1 MYIYKSI
8 HISACV
14 CVCICVYT
22 YVRFKCLIPYNVAKQ
37 TTTIPKFCNPR
48 PQSQT
53 SSAWSQ
59 ISDLFDM
66 RLLVCQNGLEDGIVI
81 TLGAIDGTLTENL
94 VAVKGCVNFDL
105 NCPQID
111 SAESWGSESSSSARS
126 TAASSSP
133 QRNHS
138 MASRGPRRPDPA
150 KGKNSPRTNQ
160 SHRNRRPPRE
170 TATSQAKPP
179 RETNESVATPRG
191 TQREA
196 N

>member
-1 MYIYKSI
+1 MCCGKK
-8 HISACV
+8 HLCV
-14 CVCICVYT
+14 
-22 YVRFKCLIPYNVAKQ
+22 
-37 TTTIPKFCNPR
+37 
-48 PQSQT
+48 
-53 SSAWSQ
+53 
-59 ISDLFDM
+59 
-66 RLLVCQNGLEDGIVI
+66 QNM
-81 TLGAIDGTLTENL
+81 
-94 VAVKGCVNFDL
+94 CVNFDL

-133 QRNHS
+133 QRNHC

-179 RETNESVATPRG
+179 RETNQSVATPRG

-196 N
+196 NWNLATPRDEAPRPDQCQRKVAKPTKQQQVKDAHKPKGPFAPGPTNLAPKWCQHSD